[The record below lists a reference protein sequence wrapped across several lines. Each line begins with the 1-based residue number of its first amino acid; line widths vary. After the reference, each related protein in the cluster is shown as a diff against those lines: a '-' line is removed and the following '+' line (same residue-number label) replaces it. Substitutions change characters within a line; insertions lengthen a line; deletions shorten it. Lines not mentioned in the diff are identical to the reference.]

1 MECYFA
7 RPYDRDGCRLAAER
21 SIRVL
26 YKKGINGEGQGVVV
40 GGTLREDC
48 VLSGVTWPGGVSFEQ
63 LGGAAETGT
72 RFRYEV
78 PGTVALHVDDMLIQ
92 GPSTLEFAG
101 DKLRSLHGHYTWR
114 GKQYRSYQMGPG
126 GQIER
131 DRE

>member
-1 MECYFA
+1 MECYLA